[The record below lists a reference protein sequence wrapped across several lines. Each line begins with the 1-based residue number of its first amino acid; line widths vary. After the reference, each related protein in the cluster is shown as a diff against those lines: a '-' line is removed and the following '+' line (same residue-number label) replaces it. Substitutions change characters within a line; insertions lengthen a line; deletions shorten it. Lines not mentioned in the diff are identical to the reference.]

1 MVTVTPTSNGKH
13 MVEAEIVRNLDDT
26 DFGEDS

>member
-1 MVTVTPTSNGKH
+1 MVTVTPTSSGKH